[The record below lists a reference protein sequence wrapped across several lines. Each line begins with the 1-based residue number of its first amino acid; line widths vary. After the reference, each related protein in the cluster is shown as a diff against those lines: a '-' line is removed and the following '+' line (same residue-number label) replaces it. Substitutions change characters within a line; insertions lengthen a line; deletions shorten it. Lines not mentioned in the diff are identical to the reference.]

1 MFVVLWP
8 FVVNML
14 MPFSKIFDYLF
25 QVPTSIKKLPVAA
38 AKNGPS
44 APQKKKDDSS
54 DSSDEESDE
63 SSDEDVSD
71 GLYGDLLLLV

>member
-1 MFVVLWP
+1 
-8 FVVNML
+8 
-14 MPFSKIFDYLF
+14 MPCSKIFDYLF
-25 QVPTSIKKLPVAA
+25 QVPTSTKKLPVAA

-44 APQKKKDDSS
+44 APQKKDDSS

-71 GLYGDLLLLV
+71 GRYGDFLFLI